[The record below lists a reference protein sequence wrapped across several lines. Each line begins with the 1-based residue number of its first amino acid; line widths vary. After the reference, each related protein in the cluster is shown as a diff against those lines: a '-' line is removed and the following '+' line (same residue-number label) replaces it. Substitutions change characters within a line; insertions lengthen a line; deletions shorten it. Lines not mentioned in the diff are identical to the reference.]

1 MKQDTKQTWKTNF
14 CNHCNMDIVGKKKIL
29 VKQCEESIRCEIC
42 DEILRITHFDFPRPI
57 VVKES
62 FKENVFHR
70 KEGESLYPNL
80 TDKDRMIIHK
90 ANKLYKETGEFP
102 FTVKDH
108 FNFHHGLLTH
118 GPAFEV
124 LQALENARPRL
135 PENLPFEMP
144 PDYDFTKDEDVDR
157 YLKNGEKDTASLR
170 QYLEEQLG
178 ELDKRKHRM
187 VI

>member
-42 DEILRITHFDFPRPI
+42 DEILRITYFDFPRPI

-62 FKENVFHR
+62 FKEDEFHR
-70 KEGESLYPNL
+70 KDQESLYPNL

-102 FTVKDH
+102 YTVKDH

-170 QYLEEQLG
+170 QYLEEQLRKP
-178 ELDKRKHRM
+178 DKRKYRM
-187 VI
+187 VA